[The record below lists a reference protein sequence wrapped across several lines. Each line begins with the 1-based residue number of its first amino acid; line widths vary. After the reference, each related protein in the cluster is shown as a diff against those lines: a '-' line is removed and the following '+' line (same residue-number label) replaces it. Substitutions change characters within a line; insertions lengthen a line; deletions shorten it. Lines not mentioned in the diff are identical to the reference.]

1 MFKLDLSEWKIKV
14 MAPAPTEENPH
25 AMTEKEEVYPF
36 QRNISDI
43 LRAPGIF
50 RSGEEI
56 AEAVVLAK
64 TVRDTKEESVNLDAR
79 EAEILKKAFNRVIEA
94 TADGKSPILLGGEL
108 HEEAI
113 LRIFN
118 MEEVK

>member
-14 MAPAPTEENPH
+14 MVPAPTEENPH
-25 AMTEKEEVYPF
+25 AMAEKEEVYPF
-36 QRNISDI
+36 RKNISDI
-43 LRAPGIF
+43 LRSPGVF

-56 AEAVVLAK
+56 AEAIVLAK
-64 TVRDTKEESVNLDAR
+64 TVRDAEDDSVNLDER

-94 TADGKSPILLGGEL
+94 TADGKSSVILGGEL

-113 LRIFN
+113 MRVFS

>member
-14 MAPAPTEENPH
+14 MVPAPTEEEPH
-25 AMTEKEEVYPF
+25 GMKEIEQVYPF
-36 QRNISDI
+36 KRNISDI

-64 TVRDTKEESVNLDAR
+64 TVRDTRDESVNLDAR
-79 EAEILKKAFNRVIEA
+79 EAEILKKAFNRIIEA
-94 TADGKSPILLGGEL
+94 TADGKSSIMLGGEL

-113 LRIFN
+113 LRVFN
-118 MEEVK
+118 IEEVK